1 MCFHIILIGTFS
13 ANVSKEEDNSAGSTD
28 FIESVDA
35 DLFQPK
41 NLSTKIPKRPRVEKG
56 KSKLRD
62 SSLLEDFKD
71 VSQRDDDISTLC
83 Q

>member
-28 FIESVDA
+28 FIESDEDA
-35 DLFQPK
+35 DMFQPK
-41 NLSTKIPKRPRVEKG
+41 NHSTQIPKRPRVEKG

-62 SSLLEDFKD
+62 SSLLEDFKKC
-71 VSQRDDDISTLC
+71 VTER
-83 Q
+83 

>member
-28 FIESVDA
+28 FIESDEDA
-35 DLFQPK
+35 DMFQPK
-41 NLSTKIPKRPRVEKG
+41 NHSTQIPKRPRVEKV

-62 SSLLEDFKD
+62 SSLLEDLKKC
-71 VSQRDDDISTLC
+71 VTER
-83 Q
+83 